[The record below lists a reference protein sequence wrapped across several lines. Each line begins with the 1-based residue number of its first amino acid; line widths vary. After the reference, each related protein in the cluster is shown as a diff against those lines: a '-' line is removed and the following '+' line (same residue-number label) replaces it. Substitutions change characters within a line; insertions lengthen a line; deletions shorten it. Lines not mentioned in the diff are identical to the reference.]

1 MENSLEYVSVQ
12 LQEVREKIAQA
23 EKVNHRQPG
32 AVKLL
37 AVSKTFPNEAI
48 LAAYAAGQR
57 AFGENKVAELEEKAT
72 VLPGD
77 IQWHLI
83 GHLQSNKVARAVRYA
98 SWIHSVDSIKL
109 LERIDRLAGEEGRHP
124 NILLEVN
131 VSGEASK
138 DGISPEELNEL
149 AAAAAAADHVTWQ
162 GLMTMAPL
170 GADAAVLDRVFSTLR
185 DLELELRERFA
196 LPLPELSMGMSG
208 DFTDAIRCGS
218 TIVRIG
224 TAIFGM
230 RNYGV
235 RV

>member
-1 MENSLEYVSVQ
+1 MENSLEYISVQ

-57 AFGENKVAELEEKAT
+57 AFGENKVAELEAKAT

-98 SWIHSVDSIKL
+98 SWIHSVDSIH
-109 LERIDRLAGEEGRHP
+109 LAKEIEKQ
-124 NILLEVN
+124 
-131 VSGEASK
+131 ASK
-138 DGISPEELNEL
+138 HNIIQECYVQIKISNDENKTGLPIEDAILFLKECEAFPHIKITGLMCVASNTEEESIVINEFDQMNEL
-149 AAAAAAADHVTWQ
+149 FKLVKKMYPDMHY
-162 GLMTMAPL
+162 
-170 GADAAVLDRVFSTLR
+170 
-185 DLELELRERFA
+185 
-196 LPLPELSMGMSG
+196 LSMGMS
-208 DFTDAIRCGS
+208 DDYLLALKHGS
-218 TIVRIG
+218 NTIRIG
-224 TAIFGM
+224 SSIFGK
-230 RNYGV
+230 RNYQI
-235 RV
+235 